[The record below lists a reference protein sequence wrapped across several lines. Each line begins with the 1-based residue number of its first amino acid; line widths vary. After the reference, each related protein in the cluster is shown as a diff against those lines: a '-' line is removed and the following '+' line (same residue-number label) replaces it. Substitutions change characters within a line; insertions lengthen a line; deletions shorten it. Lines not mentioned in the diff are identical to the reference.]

1 MNEMTIGAEEM
12 NKTSVHLSEISGK
25 VNDSINRI
33 GMQIDQFKV

>member
-12 NKTSVHLSEISGK
+12 NKTSGQLSEISGK